1 MNNKITSA
9 LFGLGNIG
17 LKYDLN
23 NSESTIKTHSKALAN
38 FEHFDFKFAID
49 PIILNREMFAK
60 QYSVKSYEN
69 LEFLSNK
76 ETRVDLAVVATPTK
90 TRLNDLKSIIETL
103 QPKYL
108 ILEKPIASNKV
119 ESNQIVQLLEEN
131 NIKTLVNYHRRF
143 LPGTDILK
151 THIKNNTYG
160 ELKNISCNYNRG
172 LINCG
177 SHFIDLIFY
186 LTDSDYHNLNVLNKI
201 ENDNYQN
208 YSFTFQIHSINILFN
223 AISQDYFN
231 VGDLNFYF
239 ENATIKVTNHSNHIE
254 INDLKQNNIS
264 NIEFGS
270 ENFVYYTYNHLI
282 KSITTNTDFAS
293 NLTTAQH
300 TLSFCQEII
309 DEYQ

>member
-1 MNNKITSA
+1 MNNKLTSA

-38 FEHFDFKFAID
+38 FEQFDFKFAID
-49 PIILNREMFAK
+49 PTTLNREMFTK
-60 QYSVKSYEN
+60 QYAVKSYEN
-69 LEFLSNK
+69 LINVKNE

-90 TRLNDLKSIIETL
+90 TRLHDLKSIIEEL

-108 ILEKPIASNKV
+108 ILEKPIASNKL
-119 ESNQIVQLLEEN
+119 ESNQIIQLIEKN

-151 THIKNNTYG
+151 SHIKNNTFG
-160 ELKNISCNYNRG
+160 KLKNITCNYNRG

-186 LTDSDYHNLNVLNKI
+186 LTDSNYQNLKVLNKI
-201 ENDNYQN
+201 ENNNYQN
-208 YSFTFQIHSINILFN
+208 YTFTYQIHSINILFN
-223 AISQDYFN
+223 AVSQDFFN

-239 ENATIKVTNHSNHIE
+239 ENATFKITNNSNQIE
-254 INDLKQNNIS
+254 INDLKQNNIT
-264 NIEFGS
+264 NIEFGTD
-270 ENFVYYTYNHLI
+270 NFVYYTYKHLLN
-282 KSITTNTDFAS
+282 SIATNTDFAS
-293 NLTTAQH
+293 NLTTALH

-309 DEYQ
+309 DEYK